1 MNLINDLVGVK
12 APIFNAYHFKEFTV
26 KYEKKKASEVNK
38 VLLSHGYQGGKPLKP
53 DFPELGESALFCVTE
68 MHTKEDID
76 GLVSALKE
84 ATQL

>member
-1 MNLINDLVGVK
+1 MHRINDLVGVK

-38 VLLSHGYQGGKPLKP
+38 VLLAHGYQGGKPLKP

-76 GLVSALKE
+76 GLVTALKE
-84 ATQL
+84 ATQ